1 MTAVLE
7 TPEEFA
13 RRFGQLWG
21 ARDADGLAAL
31 MAEDAS
37 FLSLTGGFADG
48 RKAII
53 ALLKGEMSGVF
64 SKSRLVTG
72 KSRQRPISA
81 ETSILYQR
89 FVLSGLIDAEGSDMG
104 RVGAMV
110 IAVLTRRTDGWKAE
124 SLQFSAVEA

>member
-7 TPEEFA
+7 TPEDFS

-21 ARDADGLAAL
+21 ARDAEGLAAL

-72 KSRQRPISA
+72 KTRHRAIGA
-81 ETSILYQR
+81 ETCILYQR
-89 FVLSGLIDAEGSDMG
+89 FVLSGLIDAQGSDMG

-110 IAVLTRRTDGWKAE
+110 ISVLSRQANGWKAE